1 MASKED
7 IIPATH
13 KINLETSK
21 FIGKKVKRVDNLN
34 KVTGKEQYGID
45 GGIKK
50 ALSAV
55 LIPFPEFGSVP
66 LSCNKKE
73 LLKLEGIRHV
83 LKISN
88 GFAIVADKYWQAIK
102 AKEEFKGHWKRPKNL
117 FNSSNYHKECQSLT
131 KNYKG
136 KELLDEGDEYK
147 KLDQEIEVEYSV
159 PMSGISDIILPPAN
173 TAVASS
179 APSAGGA
186 APASTSG
193 AVTGVIID
201 ARGLN
206 ARPAMAPQILDQQGS
221 AVYGPGKY
229 SREYAVTNGVVGYS
243 KTLEAAQK
251 DPRVMGNPLILKG
264 ISTSGVNRTDIKA
277 GGVSAN

>member
-1 MASKED
+1 MR
-7 IIPATH
+7 
-13 KINLETSK
+13 N
-21 FIGKKVKRVDNLN
+21 FM
-34 KVTGKEQYGID
+34 
-45 GGIKK
+45 
-50 ALSAV
+50 
-55 LIPFPEFGSVP
+55 
-66 LSCNKKE
+66 
-73 LLKLEGIRHV
+73 
-83 LKISN
+83 
-88 GFAIVADKYWQAIK
+88 
-102 AKEEFKGHWKRPKNL
+102 
-117 FNSSNYHKECQSLT
+117 
-131 KNYKG
+131 KNYIIAAIIALTFASSQGVVNQMDKG
-136 KELLDEGDEYK
+136 SINYSDRTISAIGIGFVPINAVNAGMARRLALRTAKQDALRQLIEIVNGVTLTSETTMSNAMVDDVISTKVQGFIRGARQVGDPKY
-147 KLDQEIEVEYSV
+147 LSDTSIEVEYSV

-186 APASTSG
+186 APAPTSG

-264 ISTSGVNRTDIKA
+264 ISTSGANRTDITISNA
-277 GGVSAN
+277 DVSKLDGANRSYNVLQDCRVLILLD